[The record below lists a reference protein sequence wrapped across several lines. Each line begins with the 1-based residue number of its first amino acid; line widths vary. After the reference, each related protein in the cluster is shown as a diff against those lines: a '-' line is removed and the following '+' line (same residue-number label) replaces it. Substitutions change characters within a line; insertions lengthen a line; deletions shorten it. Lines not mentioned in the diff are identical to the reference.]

1 MKRNILFSVLALVM
15 LALLVGCSNQPFD
28 YDLSQYV
35 KFNSDYK
42 SIELDMDDVQSKVD
56 AAIEEIKSQYSST
69 EEVTEDRGAEDGD
82 TVSITYA
89 GKMLDDNSSPEGI
102 SNSEESDL
110 VLGSD
115 SMIEGFED
123 GLIGVKKGETKTLHL
138 TFPAD
143 YHATE
148 LAGRAVDFDVTVHKI
163 STTTESEF
171 TDEIANEYSGGQYA
185 TAAEYTDYILKEEK
199 LAAVQTKLYEL
210 ISFVKYPEKQVRE
223 EYDTFVN
230 NYKVMALNNGQTL
243 EGYVYSNYQQDL
255 DSFLRSVAQEAETSV
270 KQQMAIYYV
279 LQSEGKSVTKEVY
292 NEMAEDLFGEYLETY
307 ESYYGKDYVENTIA
321 VRYACQLVL
330 DQIG

>member
-15 LALLVGCSNQPFD
+15 LALLAGCSNQPFN

-42 SIELDMDDVQSKVD
+42 TIELDMEAIQANVD
-56 AAIEEIKSQYSST
+56 TAIEDIKSQYSST
-69 EEVTEDRGAEDGD
+69 EEVTEDRGAEEGD

-89 GKMLDDNSSPEGI
+89 GKMLDDGSSPEGI
-102 SNSEESDL
+102 SNDVESDL

-138 TFPAD
+138 TFPED
-143 YHATE
+143 YAAE

-185 TAAEYTDYILKEEK
+185 TAAEYTDYIMKEEK
-199 LAAVQTKLYEL
+199 LAAVQNKLYEL
-210 ISFVKYPEKQVRE
+210 VSFVEYPEKQVRE
-223 EYDTFVN
+223 EYDTYLN

-243 EGYVYSNYQQDL
+243 EGYVYSTYQQDL
-255 DSFLRSVAQEAETSV
+255 DSFLRTVAQEAETGV

-279 LQSEGKSVTKEVY
+279 LQLEDKSVTKEVY
-292 NEMAEDLFGEYLETY
+292 NEMAEELFGEYLETY
-307 ESYYGKDYVENTIA
+307 ESYYGKEYVENTIA